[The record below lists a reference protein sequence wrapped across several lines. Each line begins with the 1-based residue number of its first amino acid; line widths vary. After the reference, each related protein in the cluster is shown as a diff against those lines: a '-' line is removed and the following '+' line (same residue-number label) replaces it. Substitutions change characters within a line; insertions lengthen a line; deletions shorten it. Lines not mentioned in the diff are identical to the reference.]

1 MSVKVFQE
9 MIGQVFDGVYIH
21 DGSGEVLF
29 ENSTMSVCFYHDQD
43 CCENV
48 YVESHDGDPNWL
60 VGSPI
65 IQAEQ
70 VDNIDIPDTP
80 DNADESYTWT
90 FYKFATVKGSVTVR
104 FFGSSNGYYSEDVDC
119 DIKYYGE
126 GK

>member
-29 ENSTMSVCFYHDQD
+29 ENSTMSVCFYHDQG